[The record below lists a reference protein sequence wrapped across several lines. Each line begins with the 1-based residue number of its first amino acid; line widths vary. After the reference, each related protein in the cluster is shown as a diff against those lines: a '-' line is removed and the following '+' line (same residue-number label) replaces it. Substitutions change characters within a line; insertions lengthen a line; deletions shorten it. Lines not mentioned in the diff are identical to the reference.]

1 MSVWPAVVS
10 GGVSLLS
17 GMLGIGASRSAEDRS
32 WRRSQELMR
41 RQNQFNVNM
50 WNRSNEYNTPSN
62 QMRLLKEAG
71 INPAMYDF
79 AGGNSAASEVT
90 AASGE
95 VPNNSQIGQLYQ
107 NLDPSQ
113 KVIQSLQ
120 TDAQIQKLRTDIA
133 YQKLLNRDFQNE
145 LSAREELLPV
155 PLSETDFYYDKDGN
169 PVVEVTPGKNSYQEQ
184 RAHRRLDLGTAAYN
198 QELTANELEV
208 YQAGMPFL
216 KKMPQQQLRKLQA
229 DITSATFSNSL
240 LAQEVKLM
248 KEYGISP
255 NDKDGWQSFLKAIL
269 RNPDAI
275 SNVFDQ
281 FFRAGSSTYQRG
293 SQRIR
298 GYGYS
303 HSNPRSGSW

>member
-1 MSVWPAVVS
+1 
-10 GGVSLLS
+10 
-17 GMLGIGASRSAEDRS
+17 
-32 WRRSQELMR
+32 MR
-41 RQNQFNVNM
+41 QQNQFNVNM
-50 WNRSNEYNTPSN
+50 WNRSNEYNAPSN

-155 PLSETDFYYDKDGN
+155 PLSESEFYYDKDGN

-208 YQAGMPFL
+208 YKAGMPFL

-229 DITSATFSNSL
+229 DITAASLSNSL
-240 LAQEVKLM
+240 LDQEVKLM

-275 SNVFDQ
+275 SNVFEQ
-281 FFRAGSSTYQRG
+281 FLRAGSSTYQRG
-293 SQRIR
+293 AQRIR